1 MTRCPPS
8 CCSGWRAG
16 PPERP
21 RGNSGREAVRRRGY
35 RDTDGSA
42 LLSGLGETVRPLC
55 ARFPGWYTGA
65 MTTTRT
71 TALAGLVWLPAIHFS
86 EELPAATLSQGE
98 DVGEGLR
105 TPARGHHPPSHA
117 GRGAPGNAPSA
128 CSISLSVRGGPGAGG
143 AGVLALPWHPSVL
156 VRGQAHGG
164 PSKSSRRRP
173 HASWAVNWPVA
184 LRVAHRSP
192 VS

>member
-1 MTRCPPS
+1 
-8 CCSGWRAG
+8 
-16 PPERP
+16 
-21 RGNSGREAVRRRGY
+21 
-35 RDTDGSA
+35 
-42 LLSGLGETVRPLC
+42 
-55 ARFPGWYTGA
+55 

-98 DVGEGLR
+98 DVGEGLER
-105 TPARGHHPPSHA
+105 QRAGITHPATPAVGPRGMPRPP
-117 GRGAPGNAPSA
+117 GL
-128 CSISLSVRGGPGAGG
+128 CSISLSVVGGPGAGG
-143 AGVLALPWHPSVL
+143 AGVLALPWRPSVL

>member
-1 MTRCPPS
+1 M
-8 CCSGWRAG
+8 
-16 PPERP
+16 
-21 RGNSGREAVRRRGY
+21 RRRGY

-42 LLSGLGETVRPLC
+42 LLCGLGETVRPLC

-98 DVGEGLR
+98 DVGEGLER
-105 TPARGHHPPSHA
+105 QCAGITHPATPAVGPRGMPRPP
-117 GRGAPGNAPSA
+117 GL
-128 CSISLSVRGGPGAGG
+128 CSISLSVVSGPEAGG
-143 AGVLALPWHPSVL
+143 AGVLALPWRPSVL

-164 PSKSSRRRP
+164 PSKSNRRCP